1 MNPPLASRLPD
12 TRLIDQI
19 QLNCD
24 ISDARDHG
32 IYSMCS
38 LVLKLRNLYKWERGL
53 EPWNEPD
60 SADLLEWI
68 EARETYWEEI
78 CDRDFKPLVINGR
91 AYAVDDVEKVNGR
104 GDTQS
109 FFYGAGHGRSMKA
122 VFFLAEVL
130 DRQTVEGC
138 PIVLLGRELVREM
151 ASPFAMVQEG
161 EVVVRTEPLRYFLY
175 DHIQELR
182 DSCRSSIR
190 FFLNS
195 HGLMD
200 DGVLDQQRLRE
211 KIDRIAME
219 ERDLFIYHEIGEL
232 LEESMGS
239 AILGR
244 MIGRFPGS
252 VIEFVSRAVRDVLAD
267 THPRGVLAHLAREQR
282 ESTLGL
288 FVSFVDGLRQ
298 ELFPE
303 LATAWKGFLEHK
315 RWDEFERVRISCRER
330 TESLAEKIEKIAES
344 SEEQSDKEV
353 QKRFNDALLVPL
365 GLEIPEL

>member
-1 MNPPLASRLPD
+1 MNLPLNSVLPD
-12 TRLIDQI
+12 SHLIEQI
-19 QLNCD
+19 QFNCD

-68 EARETYWEEI
+68 DARETYWEEI
-78 CDRDFKPLVINGR
+78 GDKDFKPLTINGR
-91 AYAVDDVEKVNGR
+91 SCATDDVETVNGANGR
-104 GDTQS
+104 LP

-122 VFFLAEVL
+122 IFFLAEVI

-138 PIVLLGRELVREM
+138 PIVLLGREHAREM

-161 EVVVRTEPLRYFLY
+161 KVVVRTEPLRYFLY

-182 DSCRSSIR
+182 ASCRSSFR
-190 FFLNS
+190 FFLGC
-195 HGLMD
+195 HGLLD
-200 DGVLDQQRLRE
+200 DGVLDQQMLRE
-211 KIDRIAME
+211 KIDAIAIE

-232 LEESMGS
+232 LEDSMS
-239 AILGR
+239 SETLGK

-252 VIEFVSRAVRDVLAD
+252 VIEFVGRAVRDVLAD
-267 THPRGVLAHLAREQR
+267 THPRGVLAHLVRKQTP
-282 ESTLGL
+282 STLGL

-303 LATAWKGFLEHK
+303 LATAWKGFLEDK
-315 RWDEFERVRISCRER
+315 NWDEFEQVRRSCRVR
-330 TESLAEKIEKIAES
+330 TKGLAEKIEEIAES
-344 SEEQSDKEV
+344 SENKPDKEV
-353 QKRFNDALLVPL
+353 KKRFNDVVLVPL

>member
-1 MNPPLASRLPD
+1 MNLPLETITPD
-12 TRLIDQI
+12 RRLIKQI
-19 QLNCD
+19 QYNCD

-53 EPWNEPD
+53 EPWSEPD
-60 SADLLEWI
+60 SAGLLEWI
-68 EARETYWEEI
+68 DARESYWEEI
-78 CDRDFKPLVINGR
+78 VDRDFKPLTVNGQTFS
-91 AYAVDDVEKVNGR
+91 ADDVESVNGTR
-104 GDTQS
+104 GS
-109 FFYGAGHGRSMKA
+109 LPFFYGAGHGRSMKA
-122 VFFLAEVL
+122 IFFLADVI
-130 DRQTVEGC
+130 DRFDLEGC
-138 PIVLLGRELVREM
+138 PIVLLGREHAREM

-161 EVVVRTEPLRYFLY
+161 QVVVRTEPLRYFLY

-182 DSCRSSIR
+182 ASCRSSFR

-195 HGLMD
+195 YTLLD

-211 KIDRIAME
+211 VLDEIATE

-232 LEESMGS
+232 LEDSMGS
-239 AILGR
+239 EILGT

-267 THPRGVLAHLAREQR
+267 THPQGVLAHLVRTQKA
-282 ESTLGL
+282 STLGL
-288 FVSFVDGLRQ
+288 FVTFVDGLRQ

-303 LATAWKGFLEHK
+303 LGTAWKGFLEHNN
-315 RWDEFERVRISCRER
+315 WDELDQARISCRER
-330 TESLAEKIEKIAES
+330 TTRLAAKIEEIARS
-344 SEEQSDKEV
+344 SEDQTDQEV
-353 QKRFNDALLVPL
+353 QKRFNDMVLVPL

>member
-1 MNPPLASRLPD
+1 MNLPLETLTPD
-12 TRLIDQI
+12 QRLIKEI
-19 QLNCD
+19 QDNCD

-60 SADLLEWI
+60 SAALLEWI
-68 EARETYWEEI
+68 DARETYWEEI
-78 CDRDFKPLVINGR
+78 GDKDFKPLTINGQSC
-91 AYAVDDVEKVNGR
+91 AADDVETVNGAH
-104 GDTQS
+104 GDLLL
-109 FFYGAGHGRSMKA
+109 FYGAGHGRSMKA
-122 VFFLAEVL
+122 IFFLAEVI
-130 DRQTVEGC
+130 DRLNVEEC
-138 PIVLLGRELVREM
+138 PIVLLGREHAREM

-161 EVVVRTEPLRYFLY
+161 QVVIRTEPLRYFLY

-182 DSCRSSIR
+182 ASCRSSFR

-195 HGLMD
+195 HGLLAE
-200 DGVLDQQRLRE
+200 GVLNQQSLKE
-211 KIDRIAME
+211 KIDEIAIE
-219 ERDLFIYHEIGEL
+219 ERALFIYHEIGEL
-232 LEESMGS
+232 LENSMS
-239 AILGR
+239 SETLGK

-267 THPRGVLAHLAREQR
+267 THPRGVLAHLVRE
-282 ESTLGL
+282 EKVSTLSL

-303 LATAWKGFLEHK
+303 LGTAWKGFLEHEN
-315 RWDEFERVRISCRER
+315 WDELEQARICCRER
-330 TESLAEKIEKIAES
+330 TKRLAEKIEEIAES
-344 SEEQSDKEV
+344 SENQPDKAV
-353 QKRFNDALLVPL
+353 RNRFNDAVLVPL